1 MEGLGN
7 TACSLECLACL
18 TVHGL
23 DHLGVVTALA
33 QTRFLVA
40 SDRSQ
45 AARRRSVWILVTSGS
60 LNSNSTRARTSLF
73 PSLCPVVMH
82 SPVTG
87 LFQVLLDRSHHPSPL
102 PRATYDW
109 AYPIGSPFSI
119 AMASDGLL
127 ALKRLASTVPVRQQ
141 VSGVLLLRP
150 TTRRYEIDLATHRAS
165 SARSCSVMR
174 RSADELLLPVTM
186 LYFVML

>member
-1 MEGLGN
+1 MEGLGI

-18 TVHGL
+18 NHVHGWTIWGGYGTL
-23 DHLGVVTALA
+23 P
-33 QTRFLVA
+33 QTPLLVA

-45 AARRRSVWILVTSGS
+45 VARRRVRLDLGDLGIIEQQ
-60 LNSNSTRARTSLF
+60 LNQCFEPAWF

-87 LFQVLLDRSHHPSPL
+87 LFRVLLDRSSSHHPSPL

-119 AMASDGLL
+119 AMYGVTDSCAKTLGKYCSCTSASVG
-127 ALKRLASTVPVRQQ
+127 RASF
-141 VSGVLLLRP
+141 RP

-165 SARSCSVMR
+165 QGHAQS
-174 RSADELLLPVTM
+174 
-186 LYFVML
+186 

>member
-1 MEGLGN
+1 MRGGQGRQPLDVPLVEGLGN

-18 TVHGL
+18 NHVHGWTIWGGYGTL
-23 DHLGVVTALA
+23 PLKP
-33 QTRFLVA
+33 RFLVA

-45 AARRRSVWILVTSGS
+45 VARRRVRLDLGDLGIIEQQLS
-60 LNSNSTRARTSLF
+60 RARTNGSQAF
-73 PSLCPVVMH
+73 ASCDAFASSWSIPAYSWI
-82 SPVTG
+82 G
-87 LFQVLLDRSHHPSPL
+87 FFFHHPSPL

-119 AMASDGLL
+119 AMYGVTDSCAKTLGKYCS
-127 ALKRLASTVPVRQQ
+127 VRQQ

-165 SARSCSVMR
+165 QGHAQS
-174 RSADELLLPVTM
+174 
-186 LYFVML
+186 